1 MYINPKNRQ
10 KGRELEGC
18 AVKGSHLIVREHRLA
33 NCEKWEWHQK
43 RSANEDVPGTLSCP
57 STGTAHFSLFLH
69 RHQKQNR
76 AHVRREKKPLC
87 EESSVLSELSSS
99 ASSSLRPFCT
109 DSFLNQSITKSET
122 PQPSLAGFPP
132 GRGCGNVGQGLHQE
146 MGSTVIAKTGFEPE
160 AGGQSPR
167 ATCRHEPTQRR
178 TNKCS
183 FSPVDKLIHQAAHGP
198 VFNSSSYSRWRCWS
212 RKSSGRGRK
221 WITGHPERP
230 SQARRQL
237 PRVVVPQLHATHAD
251 DLTHKT
257 DFLPFQVFAS
267 QVLEILISVN
277 YCGEALLKA
286 GSIATDSR
294 EIDCHSSLLPVFSIL
309 ISDSQDKEELNYR
322 SQLAL
327 NEFKIHV

>member
-1 MYINPKNRQ
+1 MYINPKNRK

-18 AVKGSHLIVREHRLA
+18 AVKGGHLIVREHRLA

-69 RHQKQNR
+69 CHQKQNR

-132 GRGCGNVGQGLHQE
+132 GRGCGNVGQGLRQE
-146 MGSTVIAKTGFEPE
+146 TGSTVIAKMGFGPE
-160 AGGQSPR
+160 AGGQSPW

-178 TNKCS
+178 TNRCS

-212 RKSSGRGRK
+212 RKS
-221 WITGHPERP
+221 
-230 SQARRQL
+230 
-237 PRVVVPQLHATHAD
+237 
-251 DLTHKT
+251 
-257 DFLPFQVFAS
+257 
-267 QVLEILISVN
+267 
-277 YCGEALLKA
+277 
-286 GSIATDSR
+286 
-294 EIDCHSSLLPVFSIL
+294 
-309 ISDSQDKEELNYR
+309 
-322 SQLAL
+322 
-327 NEFKIHV
+327 